1 MRSGLRVVALC
12 GVAVFLISGARAG
25 IAPVVPDSVSR
36 VREIERLWAP
46 SARQVPAVDL
56 TIPLMSE
63 AVREDRAAVP
73 AAAERGSVTPVE
85 PIHHPAAGV
94 QPNNAPLPSTAWS
107 GLGML
112 VVLAAAGSTRTTRR
126 WLV

>member
-12 GVAVFLISGARAG
+12 GVAVCLISGARAG
-25 IAPVVPDSVSR
+25 VAPVVPDSVSR
-36 VREIERLWAP
+36 AREIEHLWAP
-46 SARQVPAVDL
+46 TEQNVPTVDL

-63 AVREDRAAVP
+63 AVREDRAPVP
-73 AAAERGSVTPVE
+73 AAAERGSTALVE
-85 PIHHPAAGV
+85 PTHHPVAGV
-94 QPNNAPLPSTAWS
+94 QANNAPLPSTAWS

-112 VVLAAAGSTRTTRR
+112 VILAAAGSTRTTRR

>member
-12 GVAVFLISGARAG
+12 GVAVCLMSGARAG
-25 IAPVVPDSVSR
+25 VAPVVPDSVSR
-36 VREIERLWAP
+36 AREIERSWALP
-46 SARQVPAVDL
+46 EQKGP
-56 TIPLMSE
+56 TIDVTISVMSE

-73 AAAERGSVTPVE
+73 AAAERGSRAPVE
-85 PIHHPAAGV
+85 PTHHPVAGV

-112 VVLAAAGSTRTTRR
+112 VILAAAGSTRTTRR